1 MTLIKG
7 IKRVMDSQYNSA
19 APRKGMTKLMEVGPN
34 ALTKLKLMDII
45 TIKTVLAASKDEVKA
60 AATTPPTE
68 PAIKTR
74 GDAHEEADRHNL
86 ASQAIIRAK

>member
-1 MTLIKG
+1 MTLVKG
-7 IKRVMDSQYNSA
+7 IKQVMDSQYNSA

-60 AATTPPTE
+60 AATTSPTE